1 MRELT
6 KVFEMPVL
14 ITLTPHQ
21 KTEKYHK
28 HNCVRK
34 ILESKGTFKKPVTHG
49 PENVI
54 KILGCE
60 ETCQLQIPN
69 I

>member
-1 MRELT
+1 MRELI

-34 ILESKGTFKKPVTHG
+34 ILESKGTLKNLLHMDQKM
-49 PENVI
+49 
-54 KILGCE
+54 L
-60 ETCQLQIPN
+60 
-69 I
+69 